1 MPPQSNK
8 ASISAYR
15 LSRKTHQSLAVGV
28 RKIRGLSTGLP
39 TPRGKSGFASARFGL
54 GADFLLG
61 FFPRDQGFFTRI
73 KASDPLFQDL
83 LVPIRHDWLA

>member
-1 MPPQSNK
+1 
-8 ASISAYR
+8 
-15 LSRKTHQSLAVGV
+15 
-28 RKIRGLSTGLP
+28 
-39 TPRGKSGFASARFGL
+39 L

-73 KASDPLFQDL
+73 KTSDPLFQDL